1 PVNAVTKVN
10 AVKKRHGDRHAFGA
24 GENASIPT
32 APLPSAWHLSGQVK
46 RVPGTD
52 DNCTL
57 LANFRSDTGTDTRL
71 VRVKM
76 QAFRPLRCRVPG
88 T

>member
-1 PVNAVTKVN
+1 MSAVNPVNAVNKVN

-52 DNCTL
+52 DSVNL
-57 LANFRSDTGTDTRL
+57 VNNVRSQSR
-71 VRVKM
+71 
-76 QAFRPLRCRVPG
+76 QCCQ
-88 T
+88 